1 MASEPTGQH
10 PMRTASR
17 FCRKERKRI
26 TIDQPDMINAY
37 NKNMGGVDR
46 MDENISAYRIN
57 IRSKKW
63 CWPIATFLFDVA
75 ANNAYRLYTF
85 QARIPGQPIFD
96 LLGFRRAIVD
106 IYGKSLN
113 RSIISRSLFPGS

>member
-1 MASEPTGQH
+1 MKKMQRGSADVVVDIDNGIGATRWKDDKAVTVMPTYTGQQ

-17 FCRKERKRI
+17 LCRKERKRI
-26 TIDQPDMINAY
+26 TNVQPDMINAY

-63 CWPIATFLFDVA
+63 WPIATFLFDVA
-75 ANNAYRLYTF
+75 ANNAYRL
-85 QARIPGQPIFD
+85 
-96 LLGFRRAIVD
+96 
-106 IYGKSLN
+106 
-113 RSIISRSLFPGS
+113 